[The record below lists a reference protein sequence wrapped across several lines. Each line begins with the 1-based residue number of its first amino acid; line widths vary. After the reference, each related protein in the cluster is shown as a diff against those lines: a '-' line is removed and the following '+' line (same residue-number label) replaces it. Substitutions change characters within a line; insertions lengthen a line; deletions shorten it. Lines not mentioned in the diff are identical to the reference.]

1 MSIIIP
7 KSAQRWPVE
16 PEQKG
21 DGKKKDDKKKMK
33 QSKAYSSAK
42 TLNDREQRRLAL
54 TLDVFKKDLRAA
66 NHLVSLEQKQ
76 LRRELQTINPDI
88 KMDPARGFFVPQ
100 GVTQEQ
106 AEMLKDNRRASV
118 PAATRSIS
126 LAEFDEMRQK
136 RSQRSREAFESSRVV
151 GPASQAQG
159 DGDDTEDGMLN
170 RARRRG
176 RRGAVQMQNKPAA
189 FTSMARVSVNAFGSG
204 NQASPRQEASSLRKL
219 NKKP

>member
-1 MSIIIP
+1 MSIVIP

-33 QSKAYSSAK
+33 QSKAFNSAK
-42 TLNDREQRRLAL
+42 TMNDREQRRLAL
-54 TLDVFKKDLRAA
+54 TLDVFKKDLRTAT
-66 NHLVSLEQKQ
+66 HLLSLEQKQ

-88 KMDPARGFFVPQ
+88 KMDPAKGFFVPQ

-136 RSQRSREAFESSRVV
+136 RSQKSREAFESSRATQ
-151 GPASQAQG
+151 PQG
-159 DGDDTEDGMLN
+159 DGEDTEDAMLM

-176 RRGAVQMQNKPAA
+176 RRGAVQMPDKPAA
-189 FTSMARVSVNAFGSG
+189 FTSMARVTVNPVSGGGS
-204 NQASPRQEASSLRKL
+204 NQASPRHAASSLRKL
-219 NKKP
+219 NKKH